1 MTPHKRVTA
10 GSVLVMCG
18 IAGCSSSTPD
28 PTGAVQDD
36 VGAQAAP
43 PPLYPPM
50 QSCKS
55 PIASSA
61 WTGSIGPNG
70 WTTSQSY
77 VSFVDVA
84 VGSNCTQVTWTSTSV
99 TRASGGG
106 VLLYSGTLGGT
117 DTVSVVAQ

>member
-1 MTPHKRVTA
+1 
-10 GSVLVMCG
+10 MCG

-43 PPLYPPM
+43 PPLYPSM
-50 QSCKS
+50 QSCTS

-70 WTTSQSY
+70 WPTSQSY
-77 VSFVDVA
+77 VSSIDLA

-99 TRASGGG
+99 TPASSGG
-106 VLLYSGTLGGT
+106 VLLYSGSVGGIY
-117 DTVSVVAQ
+117 TVSVVTQ